1 VPRLTSASDASRRG
15 AKRSRWFAATAASNE
30 RFVPGTTVAL
40 GMAMS
45 DPIALLIH
53 DHRRMEGMLRELAEA
68 GKEQR
73 GPLLEAVADALAA
86 HVALEEEHFYPAVR
100 ARRTEDILLESLEEH
115 LSLKRVMSDLL
126 DLTTSDE
133 RWEAKMHVLK
143 EQAEHHH
150 KEEEENLFPK
160 VQKLFDGNPVAELG
174 DAMRAALAA
183 LHAEHPR
190 IRIFGRT
197 REAARLST
205 PDVAPMPARR

>member
-1 VPRLTSASDASRRG
+1 
-15 AKRSRWFAATAASNE
+15 
-30 RFVPGTTVAL
+30 
-40 GMAMS
+40 MA
-45 DPIALLIH
+45 DPIAILVH
-53 DHRRMEGMLRELAEA
+53 DHRRMEAMLAKLADAETQ
-68 GKEQR
+68 QR
-73 GPLLEAVADALAA
+73 APLLDEVADALAA

-126 DLTTSDE
+126 DLRPSDD

-150 KEEEENLFPK
+150 KEEEEHLFPK
-160 VQKLFDGNPVAELG
+160 VQKLFDEKQLSELG
-174 DAMRAALAA
+174 DTMKRALAA

-190 IRIFGRT
+190 DRIFGRT

-205 PDVAPMPARR
+205 PDVEPMSARG